1 MVLRGMDTYRDI
13 IGLWPSLREFADDIG
28 VRYGTAQV
36 MRYRNQLKDE
46 HWQAVV
52 AAASRRGLP
61 VTLDILARIAAS
73 RRGLPKN
80 CTDRPARTTG
90 EAA

>member
-1 MVLRGMDTYRDI
+1 MNSFRDI
-13 IGLWPSLREFADDIG
+13 IDLWPSIRDFANEIG

-52 AAASRRGLP
+52 SAAAKRGLP
-61 VTLDILARIAAS
+61 VTLDMLASIAAA
-73 RRGLPKN
+73 RRVPDKPHQK
-80 CTDRPARTTG
+80 TATTG